1 MRKTIDLDGGMD
13 TEIMNASIFG
23 QQGFLGI
30 PNKPNRRITVWL
42 WKLCKIHIL
51 H

>member
-23 QQGFLGI
+23 QQGFLAM
-30 PNKPNRRITVWL
+30 L
-42 WKLCKIHIL
+42 SKIKAYYRKVVEAV
-51 H
+51 